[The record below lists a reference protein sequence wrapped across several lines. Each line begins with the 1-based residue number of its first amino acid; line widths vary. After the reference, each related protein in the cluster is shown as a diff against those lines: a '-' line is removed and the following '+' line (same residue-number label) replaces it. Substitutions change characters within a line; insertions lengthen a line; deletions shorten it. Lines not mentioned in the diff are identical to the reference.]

1 VSTGTII
8 AIVIGAIVLV
18 TLLTVAVIA
27 IRRARLGNRRHQARE
42 LHRQARGRTIQ
53 VEAAQASADR
63 HAAHARRADA
73 EAEEKSAEARHDK
86 ALAQQESDAI
96 EQQAA
101 LARDH
106 YDRARA
112 VDPDSSD
119 TGEEE
124 AHELNDKSAESAIE
138 PARVESDGNM
148 A

>member
-63 HAAHARRADA
+63 HAAHARRAEA
-73 EAEEKSAEARHDK
+73 EAEEKSAEARHDRLWRNRRATRSSSRLRSRETIMT
-86 ALAQQESDAI
+86 ALAPSTPT
-96 EQQAA
+96 
-101 LARDH
+101 
-106 YDRARA
+106 RATQGKRRRT
-112 VDPDSSD
+112 S
-119 TGEEE
+119 
-124 AHELNDKSAESAIE
+124 
-138 PARVESDGNM
+138 
-148 A
+148 

>member
-18 TLLTVAVIA
+18 ALLTVAVIA
-27 IRRARLGNRRHQARE
+27 VRRARLANRRHQAGE

-63 HAAHARRADA
+63 RAAHARRAEA
-73 EAEEKSAEARHDK
+73 EAEEKAAQARHDK
-86 ALAQQESDAI
+86 ALAQQETVAV
-96 EQQAA
+96 EQKAEF
-101 LARDH
+101 ARDH

-124 AHELNDKSAESAIE
+124 ARRLNDESAESAIE
-138 PARVESDGNM
+138 PARVEPAGRE